1 MDARAIVRDVIGSV
15 PEGAGTKTKGFPFSQ
30 VVYLYRLASNRL
42 STTRFSLSPPP
53 SGCSPDKILW
63 TCCMHILTP
72 TRTRIQQ
79 SLPPGSSRFANFTT
93 ALAMAPLCG
102 RAPVAFETIEEVR
115 PWSNRS
121 SEITH
126 NHFEG
131 IRGAQA
137 TLHAGVPTRIDK
149 TDHRV
154 LVRANPI

>member
-1 MDARAIVRDVIGSV
+1 
-15 PEGAGTKTKGFPFSQ
+15 
-30 VVYLYRLASNRL
+30 
-42 STTRFSLSPPP
+42 
-53 SGCSPDKILW
+53 
-63 TCCMHILTP
+63 MHILTP

-79 SLPPGSSRFANFTT
+79 FLPPGSSRFANFTT

>member
-1 MDARAIVRDVIGSV
+1 MDARAIVRDAIGSV
-15 PEGAGTKTKGFPFSQ
+15 PEGAGTKTKGFPLFPGS
-30 VVYLYRLASNRL
+30 LLL
-42 STTRFSLSPPP
+42 STSVESTIDDSV
-53 SGCSPDKILW
+53 
-63 TCCMHILTP
+63 LTVAATEWMLAGQNLVDLLHACTDTYP
-72 TRTRIQQ
+72 ICHRAR
-79 SLPPGSSRFANFTT
+79 PAFANTT

-102 RAPVAFETIEEVR
+102 RAPVEFETIEEVR

-121 SEITH
+121 SEMTH